1 MPGRAMADRA
11 ATNRGTR
18 FETGDAPSWVI
29 GLLAAIVVGVI
40 ALTVGS
46 LLLVFPGSTADETK
60 ALEDPMPEPR
70 LQPDPLGDMRDYR
83 ARAEHESHSYGWI
96 DRNRGTVRIPVEE
109 ASRRI
114 LDRGIPDWPETA
126 R

>member
-1 MPGRAMADRA
+1 MTDRVSA
-11 ATNRGTR
+11 NEGTR
-18 FETGDAPSWVI
+18 TETTDAPSWVI
-29 GLLAAIVVGVI
+29 GLLAAIVVGVV

-46 LLLVFPGSTADETK
+46 LLLVFPGSTADTPK

-70 LQPDPLGDMRDYR
+70 LQHDPQGDMKDYR
-83 ARAEHESHSYGWI
+83 ARAEQESHSYGWV

-109 ASRRI
+109 ATRRI
-114 LDRGIPDWPETA
+114 LEHGIPDWPETA

>member
-1 MPGRAMADRA
+1 MPGCVMADRT

-40 ALTVGS
+40 GLTVGS

-60 ALEDPMPEPR
+60 ALENPMPEPR
-70 LQPDPLGDMRDYR
+70 IQPDPLGDMRDYR
-83 ARAEHESHSYGWI
+83 ARVERESHSYGWI

-114 LDRGIPDWPETA
+114 LGRGIPDWPETA